1 MKVELPPR
9 SADNPA
15 WAKVGAIAVL
25 GFAVG
30 VLWPRVAGWKLGPDV
45 PGDAHPAA
53 AASARHEKEKAAAK
67 EPALMATTQ
76 TPVAAMTGAAA
87 AASGGD
93 GFEIS
98 AVEITRCRDAK
109 GKAVEKCDE
118 LALDPLIQPRLRE
131 LAKCPSAIGLAGK
144 VQLGFDLDFKHKAIK
159 VQRAKAK
166 LPRTTIDGLTKC
178 AERNLAGVSL
188 DDLTHEQIRYSAE
201 YKLTFGA
208 KPEAAKDE
216 APKEPK
222 KDETAPD
229 TKTVEVS
236 WRTTQVRE
244 SPKTGTVIARLSK
257 GAKVTVLEQKDG
269 WYRVEFGD
277 PKQKGWVFREAI
289 GQ

>member
-15 WAKVGAIAVL
+15 WAKVGAIALV

-53 AASARHEKEKAAAK
+53 AAAARAEREKAK
-67 EPALMATTQ
+67 EPALMATTHA
-76 TPVAAMTGAAA
+76 PPAAAMSGAAA
-87 AASGGD
+87 AGSGGD

-118 LALDPLIQPRLRE
+118 IALDPLLQPRLRD
-131 LAKCPSAIGLAGK
+131 LTKCPSAIGLSGK
-144 VQLGFDLDFKHKAIK
+144 VQLGFDLDFKHKSLK
-159 VQRAKAK
+159 VQRAKGK
-166 LPRTTIDGLTKC
+166 LPRTTLDGLTKC
-178 AERNLAGVSL
+178 AERALSGVSF
-188 DDLTHEQIRYSAE
+188 DDLTHEQVRYAAE
-201 YKLTFGA
+201 YKLGFGA

-216 APKEPK
+216 PPKEAK
-222 KDETAPD
+222 KDEPAAD

-236 WRTTQVRE
+236 WRSTQVRE
-244 SPKTGTVIARLSK
+244 SPKTGNVIARLSK

-269 WYRVEFGD
+269 WYKVEFGD
-277 PKQKGWVFREAI
+277 PKRQGWVFREAI